1 MTKTQIFVSLTIL
14 CSAPALFAQSNGTSA
29 VTLPLSGRNGNS
41 GSVTPSETAI
51 PGTTSSVNALNT
63 NISVQGPY
71 TGSRAGGP
79 AFSGK
84 LSLHDAIQR
93 ALEYNLGGVGMSS
106 AVQSAR
112 GQARVSRSALMP
124 NLNGALREAVQQTN
138 LRAEGLRINL
148 PVKGFAFPTIVGP
161 FNYFDLRA
169 TLTQSVADMT
179 AINNYKASKEIVKAD
194 EQSMQDARDLI
205 VLATGG
211 AYLQAIAARARVE
224 SAKAQLE
231 TATALLKQTQERHQS
246 GLVAQIDVSTSL
258 VQQQT
263 QKQRI
268 ATLENDFAKQK
279 INLARIVGVPPNEH
293 YELTDDIAF
302 SPAPAATVDE
312 ALNKAFAVR
321 SDLKAAEAQLHAA
334 EAAHT
339 AARAERL
346 PSLALSAD
354 YGAIG
359 VNPSQSHGT
368 FTVVGT
374 LRIPIWQGGR
384 TEGDIQQSDAVLIQR
399 RAELEDTKGRI
410 ESDVRNAFLDL
421 EAAANQVE
429 LSRANQKLARDTL
442 GLTQQKYDAGIST
455 SVEVVQAQESV
466 ASSDL
471 DYITA
476 LFAHNLAKLSLARA
490 LGHAA
495 ENLPN
500 YLSFKQ

>member
-1 MTKTQIFVSLTIL
+1 MTYNRLASVALLLALSP
-14 CSAPALFAQSNGTSA
+14 SLFAQSTA
-29 VTLPLSGRNGNS
+29 ATLPLSGRNPQG

-63 NISVQGPY
+63 TISVSGPY
-71 TGSRAGGP
+71 TGSRSGGAP
-79 AFSGK
+79 FSGK
-84 LSLHDAIQR
+84 LSLKEAVQR
-93 ALEYNLGGVGMSS
+93 SLEFNLGGVGMST
-106 AVQSAR
+106 AVEQAR

-124 NLNGALREAVQQTN
+124 NLNGALREAVQQNN
-138 LRAEGLRINL
+138 LAAQGLRINL
-148 PVKGFAFPTIVGP
+148 PIKGFKFPTIVGP
-161 FNYFDLRA
+161 YNYFDLRA

-179 AINNYKASKEIVKAD
+179 AINNYRAAREIVHAD
-194 EQSMQDARDLI
+194 EQSLQDARDLI

-231 TATALLKQTQERHQS
+231 TANALLKQTQERRQT
-246 GLVAQIDVSTSL
+246 GLVAQIDVSTSQ

-263 QKQRI
+263 QRQRI

-279 INLARIVGVPPNEH
+279 INLARIVGIPPNDH
-293 YELTDDIAF
+293 YELTDEMAF
-302 SPAPAATVDE
+302 SPAPPATVE
-312 ALNKAFAVR
+312 QALTKAFANR
-321 SDLKAAEAQLHAA
+321 ADLKAAEAQLRAA
-334 EAAHT
+334 GNIHN

-374 LRIPIWQGGR
+374 LRIPIWQGGK
-384 TEGDIQQSDAVLIQR
+384 TEGDIQQSDAILTQR
-399 RAELEDTKGRI
+399 RAELEDTKSRI
-410 ESDVRNAFLDL
+410 ESDIRNAFLDL
-421 EAAANQVE
+421 EAAASQVE
-429 LSRANQKLARDTL
+429 LSRNNQKLARDTL
-442 GLTQQKYDAGIST
+442 DLTRQKYDAGVSA

-471 DYITA
+471 DYITS

-495 ENLPN
+495 ENLPD
-500 YLSFKQ
+500 YLNMGK

>member
-1 MTKTQIFVSLTIL
+1 MTMTRFFLLLLLSVS
-14 CSAPALFAQSNGTSA
+14 SVFAQTTA
-29 VTLPLSGRNGNS
+29 ATLPLSGRNPAA

-79 AFSGK
+79 PFSGK
-84 LSLHDAIQR
+84 LSLSEAIHR
-93 ALEYNLGGVGMSS
+93 ALEYNLGGVGLATAMQQ
-106 AVQSAR
+106 AH
-112 GQARVSRSALMP
+112 GQARVARSALLP
-124 NLNGALREAVQQTN
+124 NLNAGLREAVLQNN
-138 LRAEGLRINL
+138 LAAQGLRINL
-148 PVKGFAFPTIVGP
+148 PIKGFAFPTVVGP

-179 AINNYKASKEIVKAD
+179 ALHNYRAAREIVHAD
-194 EQSMQDARDLI
+194 EQAVQDARDLI

-211 AYLQAIAARARVE
+211 AYLQAVAARARVE

-231 TATALLKQTQERHQS
+231 TANALLKQTQERHDS
-246 GLVAQIDVSTSL
+246 GLVAQIDVSTSQ

-263 QKQRI
+263 QRQRI

-279 INLARIVGVPPNEH
+279 INLARIVGIPPNDH
-293 YELTDDIAF
+293 YELTDEISFAA
-302 SPAPAATVDE
+302 APASTVEE
-312 ALNKAFAVR
+312 ALAKAYAFRA
-321 SDLKAAEAQLHAA
+321 DLKVAEAQLRAA
-334 EAAHT
+334 ESIHR
-339 AARAERL
+339 AARSERL
-346 PSLALSAD
+346 PTLALSAD
-354 YGAIG
+354 YGVIG
-359 VNPSQSHGT
+359 VNPSQAHGT
-368 FTVVGT
+368 FTVVGN

-384 TEGDIQQSDAVLIQR
+384 AEGDLEQADAVLAQR
-399 RAELEDTKGRI
+399 RAELEDTKSRI

-429 LSRANQKLARDTL
+429 LSKANQKLARDTL
-442 GLTQQKYDAGIST
+442 NLTKQKYDAGVSA
-455 SVEVVQAQESV
+455 SVEVIQAQESV

-490 LGHAA
+490 VGHANQ
-495 ENLPN
+495 NLPD
-500 YLSFKQ
+500 YLNMQK

>member
-1 MTKTQIFVSLTIL
+1 MKKTPVLLIL
-14 CSAPALFAQSNGTSA
+14 ISICSASAIFAQTAPIS
-29 VTLPLSGRNGNS
+29 LPTSGRNSNA

-63 NISVQGPY
+63 TISVSGPY

-84 LSLHDAIQR
+84 LSLTDAIHR
-93 ALEYNLGGVGMSS
+93 ALDFNLGGVGLST
-106 AVQSAR
+106 AVEQAR

-138 LRAEGLRINL
+138 LRAEGFRISL
-148 PVKGFAFPTIVGP
+148 PIKGFSFPTIVGP

-179 AINNYKASKEIVKAD
+179 AINNYRAAREIVKAD
-194 EQSMQDARDLI
+194 EQSVQDAKDLI

-211 AYLQAIAARARVE
+211 AYLQAIAAKARVE

-231 TATALLKQTQERHQS
+231 TAIALLKQTRERRET
-246 GLVAQIDVSTSL
+246 GLVAQIDVSTSQ
-258 VQQQT
+258 VQEQT
-263 QKQRI
+263 QRQRI

-279 INLARIVGVPPNEH
+279 INLARIVGIPPNDH
-293 YELTDDIAF
+293 YELTDDIGFAA
-302 SPAPAATVDE
+302 APPATVEE
-312 ALNKAFAVR
+312 ALTKAFAFR
-321 SDLKAAEAQLHAA
+321 SDLKAAEAQLRAA
-334 EAAHT
+334 EMARN

-359 VNPSQSHGT
+359 ENPSQSHGT

-384 TEGDIQQSDAVLIQR
+384 AEGDIQQSGAALTQR
-399 RAELEDTKGRI
+399 RAELEDTKSRI

-421 EAAANQVE
+421 EAAASQVE
-429 LSRANQKLARDTL
+429 LSRTNQKLARDTL
-442 GLTQQKYDAGIST
+442 DLTRQKYDAGVSA

-466 ASSDL
+466 ASADL

-490 LGHAA
+490 IGHAN
-495 ENLPN
+495 ENLPD
-500 YLSFKQ
+500 YLSVQK

>member
-1 MTKTQIFVSLTIL
+1 MKKTIFLFLAAFSAAVL
-14 CSAPALFAQSNGTSA
+14 CAQTSGTAP

-41 GSVTPSETAI
+41 GSVTSSETAI

-63 NISVQGPY
+63 NIAVQGPY
-71 TGSRAGGP
+71 TGSRSGGP
-79 AFSGK
+79 AFAGK
-84 LSLHDAIQR
+84 LGLYDAIQR
-93 ALEYNLGGVGMSS
+93 ALEFNLGGVGMTT
-106 AVQSAR
+106 AVMQAR

-138 LRAEGLRINL
+138 LRAEGLRISL

-179 AINNYKASKEIVKAD
+179 AISNYRAAREIVHAD
-194 EQSMQDARDLI
+194 EQAMQDARDLI

-211 AYLQAIAARARVE
+211 AYLEAIAARARVE

-231 TATALLKQTQERHQS
+231 TASALLKQTQERKQS

-263 QKQRI
+263 QKQRL

-279 INLARIVGVPPNEH
+279 INLARIVGIPPNDH
-293 YELTDDIAF
+293 YELTDDIGF
-302 SPAPAATVDE
+302 SPAPAATVEE
-312 ALNKAFAVR
+312 ALAKAFAKR
-321 SDLKAAEAQLHAA
+321 SDLKSAEAQLRAA
-334 EAAHT
+334 ENARS

-359 VNPSQSHGT
+359 VNPAQSHGT

-384 TEGDIQQSDAVLIQR
+384 TEGDIEQSAAVLLQR
-399 RAELEDTKGRI
+399 RAELEDTKGKI

-421 EAAANQVE
+421 EASANQVE

-442 GLTQQKYDAGIST
+442 GLTQQKYDAGISD

-490 LGHAA
+490 QGHAM
-495 ENLPN
+495 ENLAD
-500 YLSFKQ
+500 YLSVKK

>member
-1 MTKTQIFVSLTIL
+1 MTKTVFFVLTAA
-14 CSAPALFAQSNGTSA
+14 CSAHMLFAQSSGTPA
-29 VTLPLSGRNGNS
+29 LTLPLSGRNGQS
-41 GSVTPSETAI
+41 GSVTPSQTAI

-63 NISVQGPY
+63 DISVQGPY
-71 TGSRAGGP
+71 TGSRPGGEP
-79 AFSGK
+79 FSGK
-84 LSLHDAIQR
+84 LSLHDAVQR
-93 ALEYNLGGVGMSS
+93 ALAYNLGGVGMAT
-106 AVQSAR
+106 AVQQAR

-124 NLNGALREAVQQTN
+124 NLNAALRENVQQTD
-138 LRAEGLRINL
+138 LIAEGLRINL
-148 PVKGFAFPTIVGP
+148 PIRGFSFPTIIGP

-179 AINNYKASKEIVKAD
+179 AINNYRASREIVRAN
-194 EQSMQDARDLI
+194 EQSVQDARDLI

-246 GLVAQIDVSTSL
+246 GLVAQIDVSTNL

-263 QKQRI
+263 QRQRL

-279 INLARIVGVPPNEH
+279 INLARIAGIAPNEH
-293 YELTDDIAF
+293 YELTDEIAF
-302 SPAPAATVDE
+302 SPAPSATVDE
-312 ALNKAFAVR
+312 ALAKAFGMRA
-321 SDLKAAEAQLHAA
+321 DLKAAEAQLRAA
-334 EAAHT
+334 ESAHS

-368 FTVVGT
+368 FTFVGT
-374 LRIPIWQGGR
+374 LRIPIWQGGK
-384 TEGDIQQSDAVLIQR
+384 TEGDIEQADAALIQR
-399 RAELEDTKGRI
+399 RAELEDTKGKI

-421 EAAANQVE
+421 EAASSQVE

-442 GLTQQKYDAGIST
+442 GLTQQKYDAGVSD

-490 LGHAA
+490 IGHAA
-495 ENLPN
+495 ESLPD
-500 YLSFKQ
+500 YLTVQK

>member
-1 MTKTQIFVSLTIL
+1 MTYIRLASSVLLFAYS
-14 CSAPALFAQSNGTSA
+14 PALFAQSSA
-29 VTLPLSGRNGNS
+29 ATLPLSGRNAQA

-51 PGTTSSVNALNT
+51 PGTTSSVNALNST
-63 NISVQGPY
+63 ISVSGPY
-71 TGSRAGGP
+71 SGSRAGGSP
-79 AFSGK
+79 FSGK
-84 LSLHDAIQR
+84 LSLKEAIQR
-93 ALEYNLGGVGMSS
+93 SLEFNLGGVGMST
-106 AVQSAR
+106 AVQQAR

-124 NLNGALREAVQQTN
+124 NLNGALREDVQQSN
-138 LRAEGLRINL
+138 LAAEGLRINL
-148 PVKGFAFPTIVGP
+148 PVKGFKFPTIVGP

-179 AINNYKASKEIVKAD
+179 AINNYRAAREIVHAD
-194 EQSMQDARDLI
+194 EQSLQDARDLI

-231 TATALLKQTQERHQS
+231 TDNALLKQTQERRQS
-246 GLVAQIDVSTSL
+246 GLVAQIDVSTSQ

-263 QKQRI
+263 QRQRI

-279 INLARIVGVPPNEH
+279 INLARIVGIPPNDH
-293 YELTDDIAF
+293 YELTDDVGF
-302 SPAPAATVDE
+302 SPAPAASVEE
-312 ALNKAFAVR
+312 ALTKAFANR
-321 SDLKAAEAQLHAA
+321 ADLKAAEAQLRAA
-334 EAAHT
+334 ENAHS

-374 LRIPIWQGGR
+374 LRIPIWQGGK
-384 TEGDIQQSDAVLIQR
+384 TEGDIQQADAVLIQR
-399 RAELEDTKGRI
+399 RAELEDTKSRI
-410 ESDVRNAFLDL
+410 ESDIRNAFLDL
-421 EAAANQVE
+421 EASANQVE
-429 LSRANQKLARDTL
+429 LSRNNQKLARDTL
-442 GLTQQKYDAGIST
+442 DLTRQKYDAGVSA

-471 DYITA
+471 DYITS

-495 ENLPN
+495 ENLPD
-500 YLSFKQ
+500 YLSMGK